1 MMYKH
6 FRNNVSNMLKAAKKK
21 YYTDMIIE
29 NKNKLRVLWKF
40 IK

>member
-1 MMYKH
+1 MYKH
-6 FRNNVSNMLKAAKKK
+6 FRNNVSNMFKAAKKK